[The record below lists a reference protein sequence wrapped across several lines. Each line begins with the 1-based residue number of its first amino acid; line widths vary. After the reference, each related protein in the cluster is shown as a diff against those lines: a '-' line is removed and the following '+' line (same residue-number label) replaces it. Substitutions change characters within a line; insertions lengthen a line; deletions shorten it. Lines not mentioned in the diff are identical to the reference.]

1 MIDARTLRYP
11 VINLTTAKFD
21 CTFGRG
27 CDGVCCRHGEPP
39 VYADEVLRLEASIGK
54 LMPELRPAAQEV
66 IRRDGLV
73 NAAQEKAGQPTLRVA
88 DGWCVFFN
96 RGCVLHR
103 IGEAEGDK
111 YRYKPAVCALFPIT
125 RASDDQW
132 KVRQKDFD
140 GEQWDLPCL
149 DPAVSTTPAAES
161 LEIEVA
167 LAQRFSAEDEA
178 AEREGG

>member
-1 MIDARTLRYP
+1 MIDPKTLRFP
-11 VINLTTAKFD
+11 VVNLTTAKFD

-39 VYADEVLRLEASIGK
+39 VYPDEAARLEASIEH
-54 LMPELRPAAQEV
+54 LMPSLRPAAQDV
-66 IRRDGLV
+66 IRRDGLLDRS
-73 NAAQEKAGQPTLRVA
+73 QDKAGQPTLRVA

-96 RGCVLHR
+96 AGCVLHR

-111 YRYKPAVCALFPIT
+111 YKYKPVICSLFPLTKDT
-125 RASDDQW
+125 RGEDW
-132 KVRQKDFD
+132 KVRQKGFD

-149 DPAVSTTPAAES
+149 DPDVSLIPATVS

-167 LAQRFSAEDEA
+167 LAQKVSAED
-178 AEREGG
+178 AEKGVS